1 VKNKSFLNTTVH
13 TWEMYPIESYQQK
26 RARREKQLLESMP
39 KKGPETTLLKML
51 LYEALGDKAATVRM
65 TPKEKQAIKD
75 YVHERLQMY
84 EADPKQTYHLQIQY
98 LERLLENYTVEFKKE
113 GPKKS

>member
-1 VKNKSFLNTTVH
+1 MYNFNDKETKAEGAQSVIDHFVKNKSFLNTTVH

-26 RARREKQLLESMP
+26 RARREKQMLESMP

-75 YVHERLQMY
+75 YVHEKL
-84 EADPKQTYHLQIQY
+84 
-98 LERLLENYTVEFKKE
+98 
-113 GPKKS
+113 